1 MLAGIRSLRTFL
13 ERIAVGSA
21 ANAGA
26 RVLQWLETKLRRS
39 PVYRLADSEYGGPRL
54 REETAVTSCGWKGG
68 DQWRFAAGV
77 KLVTAADATSGRGWL
92 EAAELIAAA
101 NAAK

>member
-39 PVYRLADSEYGGPRL
+39 PVYAVADADYGGPRSVGGS
-54 REETAVTSCGWKGG
+54 TVTKHGWEGEI
-68 DQWRFAAGV
+68 QSPFAAG
-77 KLVTAADATSGRGWL
+77 
-92 EAAELIAAA
+92 
-101 NAAK
+101 